1 VVNAAIVFG
10 VIAAVQGVFLL
21 LLMLFLAVRRRYDR
35 QQRAAFV
42 AGQVGLS
49 EPMRRWIV
57 AGLHPEPVVEALRAL
72 PRGTAVGYVSLL
84 ARQTIPASQRDELA
98 VALRHEPWMARAINQ
113 RHSRF
118 WWRRL
123 EAARA
128 LSIVGTAREREMVA
142 VLLGDSHPAV
152 QIAAS
157 SALPRV
163 ADLALLNQVLDE
175 LFSMPKVVRHYVTTI
190 LRQTKGL
197 AGDALAARIRSG
209 GSMVELAAWIDL
221 AGALDDPRAIAA
233 TIEQVGHPAAPV
245 RRSVARTLGRYSG
258 PDAARALATL
268 VRDTDPWVR
277 AHAARSLGELGSPA
291 ASPLLAPLLH
301 DPVWQVRLR
310 SAVALAQLGERG
322 RAALRAAREGDDR
335 FARDMATMVSG
346 LSDGAIHELGD
357 A

>member
-1 VVNAAIVFG
+1 VNAAIVFG
-10 VIAAVQGVFLL
+10 VIAVVQGIFLL
-21 LLMLFLAVRRRYDR
+21 LLVLFLAVRRRYDQ

-98 VALRHEPWMARAINQ
+98 VALRHEPWMRRAIAQ
-113 RHSRF
+113 RRSRF

-128 LSIVGTAREREMVA
+128 LSLVGTEREREMVA
-142 VLLGDSHPAV
+142 SLLNDSHPAV

-157 SALPRV
+157 EALPRV
-163 ADLALLNQVLDE
+163 ADLALLNTVLE
-175 LFSMPKVVRHYVTTI
+175 NIFAMPRVVRHYVTTI
-190 LRQTKGL
+190 LRQSQGL
-197 AGDALAARIRSG
+197 AAEALAARIRTG
-209 GSMVELAAWIDL
+209 GSMVELEAWIDL
-221 AGALDDPRAIAA
+221 AGALDDPQAIAA
-233 TIEQVGHPAAPV
+233 ALTHVEHPAAPV
-245 RRSVARTLGRYSG
+245 RRSVARALGRFAG

-277 AHAARSLGELGSPA
+277 AHSARSLGQLGSPA
-291 ASPLLAPLLH
+291 AVSLVAPLLH

-310 SAVALAQLGERG
+310 GAVALAQLGERG

-346 LSDGAIHELGD
+346 LSDGAVHELGD

>member
-1 VVNAAIVFG
+1 MNAAIVFG
-10 VIAAVQGVFLL
+10 VIAAVQGIFLL
-21 LLMLFLAVRRRYDR
+21 LLVLFLVVRRRYDR

-49 EPMRRWIV
+49 DPMRRWIV

-98 VALRHEPWMARAINQ
+98 LALRHEPWMTRAIEQ

-128 LSIVGTAREREMVA
+128 LSLVGTAREREMVTA
-142 VLLGDSHPAV
+142 LLGDSHPAV

-163 ADLALLNQVLDE
+163 ADLALLNTVLDQ
-175 LFSMPKVVRHYVTTI
+175 LFSMPRVVRHYVTTI
-190 LRQTKGL
+190 LRQTQGL
-197 AGDALAARIRSG
+197 AGDALATRIRTG

-233 TIEQVGHPAAPV
+233 TLEQAAHPAAPV
-245 RRSVARTLGRYSG
+245 RRSVARTLGRFSG
-258 PDAARALATL
+258 PDAARALAAL

-277 AHAARSLGELGSPA
+277 AHAARSLGELGAPA
-291 ASPLLAPLLH
+291 ASTLLAPLLL
-301 DPVWQVRLR
+301 DPVWHVRLR
-310 SAVALAQLGERG
+310 GAVALAQLGERG
-322 RAALRAAREGDDR
+322 RAALRAAREGNDR

-346 LSDGAIHELGD
+346 LSDGAVHELGD